1 MNTEARKQSKTG
13 FGLIVKY
20 FLFIFLPAAAL
31 LGGFIAAVYYNAVSY
46 QREIVESNEFHHLKM
61 VPGLIAVD
69 FKSVIS
75 DLIILSEDKLLKML
89 LESGEGVYKNALSEK
104 FLIYCRAKRYYDQ
117 IRFLDET
124 GREIIR
130 INFNKGAPVIIPE
143 NQLQQKEKRYY
154 FRETFQLESGQI
166 FVSPFDLNVEQG
178 KVEFPL
184 KPIIRFATPIFDSQN
199 QKRGIIILNYLGAEI
214 IDELER
220 TIPMSRGELMLLN
233 PEGFWLRSPK
243 AEEEWGF
250 MFEDR
255 KNQKFGSVFPQVW
268 RRISGAESGQFYN
281 KHGLF
286 TFNTVYP
293 LLEAQKLI
301 QDIALVD
308 FSEPLR
314 GKGYYWKLVSHISPE
329 ALTVRLRPI
338 AKRFLFIFAV
348 MVIMLA
354 AGTWLLS
361 FLIARRKLAEEKLR
375 NTLEEL
381 ETRVQ
386 ERTAE
391 LSRSNEALQNTIA
404 AHVQTQKRLQ
414 RVNRALKTLS
424 ECNQI
429 LVRAR
434 NESVLLSEVC
444 RIIVETGAYR
454 MAWVGFA
461 EFDENKT
468 VRPVAQAGFEE
479 EYLNT
484 VNITW
489 AATER
494 GYGPTGMAIRTGKPC
509 VVKEISGDP
518 LYALWRSEAMKR
530 GYASSIA
537 LPLIFEEQ
545 ILGTLNIYAQEPD
558 AFDEE
563 EIELLKELAN
573 DLAYGIIYLRTKAEH
588 EKAEETIK
596 KLSKA
601 VEQTEDSVIITDKE
615 GIIEYVNPA
624 FEKITGYRSQ
634 EIIGKTPR
642 ILKSDKHDEKFYKHL
657 WETVL
662 SGQVFKAELINRKK
676 SGDLYY
682 AEKTITP
689 IKDEQGNIT
698 CFVSTDRDITRQKEL
713 EKTERLTQ
721 LGKLVSHVAHEVN
734 NPLMVISGRA
744 QLSLMED
751 IKNDEVKRNLD
762 TIFQQ
767 SQRAK
772 DIIERLLKFSRPSKG
787 LIKQV
792 DINKSIEEVVALV
805 EHQFKLENVNIIRKY
820 AQSLPSVFADEK
832 QMQEVFM
839 NLLNNAKEAIT
850 EEGTIEI
857 ATSEENDFLRID
869 FKDSGVG
876 ISAENLERVLEPF
889 FTTKEKGTGL
899 GLSVCFSIVKAH
911 NGQLK
916 FKSSPGEGTT
926 ATVLLPIKRKNQD
939 EQ

>member
-1 MNTEARKQSKTG
+1 MNTEVSRQPKIG
-13 FGLIVKY
+13 LGLIVKY

-31 LGGFIAAVYYNAVSY
+31 LGGFIMAICYNAISH
-46 QREIVESNEFHHLKM
+46 QREIVESNEIHHLKM
-61 VPGLIAVD
+61 LPELIAVD
-69 FKSVIS
+69 FKSIIS
-75 DLIILSEDKLLKML
+75 DLIILSEDNLLKML
-89 LESGEGVYKNALSEK
+89 LENGEAVYKNALTEK
-104 FLIYCRAKRYYDQ
+104 FLIYSRAKRYYDK
-117 IRFLDET
+117 IRFFNET

-130 INFNKGAPVIIPE
+130 IDFNEGTPVIIPE
-143 NQLQQKEKRYY
+143 NQLQQKESRHY
-154 FRETFQLESGQI
+154 FRETFRLESGQI
-166 FVSPFDLNVEQG
+166 FVSPFDLKVEQG
-178 KVEFPL
+178 KVEFPF
-184 KPIIRFATPIFDSQN
+184 KPIIRFSTPVFDNQN
-199 QKRGIIILNYLGAEI
+199 RKRGIIILNYLGAEI

-220 TIPMSRGELMLLN
+220 TIPLSRGELMLLN
-233 PEGFWLRSPK
+233 PEGFWLRSPRAK
-243 AEEEWGF
+243 EEWGF

-255 KNQKFGSVFPQVW
+255 KNQKFGNIFLQAW

-301 QDIALVD
+301 ADIALVD
-308 FSEPLR
+308 FSAPLR
-314 GKGYYWKLVSHISPE
+314 GKGYYWKLVSHVSPKVLN
-329 ALTVRLRPI
+329 ANLRPI
-338 AKRFLFIFAV
+338 VNRFLFIFAT

-361 FLIARRKLAEEKLR
+361 FLIAKRKLAEEKLR
-375 NTLEEL
+375 KTLDEL
-381 ETRVQ
+381 EIRVQ

-391 LSRSNEALQNTIA
+391 LSKSNEALQNTIA

-424 ECNQI
+424 DCNQI

-479 EYLNT
+479 GYLNT

-489 AATER
+489 AAAER
-494 GYGPTGMAIRTGKPC
+494 GYGPTGTAIRTGKPC
-509 VVKEISGDP
+509 VVKETSSDS
-518 LYALWRSEAMKR
+518 LYAPWRSEAMKR
-530 GYASSIA
+530 GYASTIA
-537 LPLIFEEQ
+537 LPLIFEGQ
-545 ILGTLNIYAQEPD
+545 ILGALNIYAREPD

-563 EIELLKELAN
+563 EIELLKELVN

-601 VEQTEDSVIITDKE
+601 VEQTEDLVIITNKQ
-615 GIIEYVNPA
+615 GSIEYVNPA
-624 FEKITGYRSQ
+624 FEKLTGYRS
-634 EIIGKTPR
+634 EEVIGKTPR
-642 ILKSDKHDEKFYKHL
+642 ILKSDKQDEKIYKHL

-662 SGQVFKAELINRKK
+662 SGRVFKDELINRKK
-676 SGDLYY
+676 NGDLYY
-682 AEKTITP
+682 IEKTITP

-698 CFVSTDRDITRQKEL
+698 HFVSTDRDITRQKEI
-713 EKTERLTQ
+713 EKSERLTQ

-751 IKNDEVKRNLD
+751 IKNKEVKRNLSI
-762 TIFQQ
+762 IFQQ

-792 DINKSIEEVVALV
+792 DINKSVEEVVTLV

-820 AQSLPSVFADEK
+820 AQSLPPVFAEEK
-832 QMQEVFM
+832 QIQEVFM

-850 EEGTIEI
+850 DEGTIEI

-869 FKDSGVG
+869 FKDSGIG
-876 ISAENLERVLEPF
+876 ISAENLERILEPF

-899 GLSVCFSIVKAH
+899 GLSVCFSIIKAH
-911 NGQLK
+911 NGELK
-916 FKSSPGEGTT
+916 FESSPGQGTT
-926 ATVLLPIKRKNQD
+926 ATVLLPIKRKG
-939 EQ
+939 